1 MTKMCLWSM
10 GQDDEFYDERL
21 NELKYGGGIW
31 NLLSSV
37 LQLSEVQKWKILL
50 SRGGLKRLQENIATV
65 LSIVNRVQEKVEK
78 NMESMQKQMQGILA
92 ALSPFQ
98 QAQFLL
104 WMENDEG
111 FVASLSR
118 VMQMRPDRS
127 GDNAVCS
134 ESSSAS
140 SV

>member
-37 LQLSEVQKWKILL
+37 LQLSEEQKRKIVG
-50 SRGGLKRLQENIATV
+50 SRGGLERQQENIATV
-65 LSIVNRVQEKVEK
+65 LNIVNRVQEKVEK

-111 FVASLSR
+111 FVASLRR
-118 VMQMRPDRS
+118 VLQMRPDRS

>member
-37 LQLSEVQKWKILL
+37 LQLSEEQKRKIVG
-50 SRGGLKRLQENIATV
+50 SRGGLKRQQENIATV

-78 NMESMQKQMQGILA
+78 NMESMLIVQKVAGGLCG
-92 ALSPFQ
+92 STS
-98 QAQFLL
+98 
-104 WMENDEG
+104 EN
-111 FVASLSR
+111 VR
-118 VMQMRPDRS
+118 RS
-127 GDNAVCS
+127 S
-134 ESSSAS
+134 
-140 SV
+140 